1 METRTSTALV
11 EKSAARF
18 ARPETTGMRVERLA
32 PENEAEV
39 LGFLSERPLHT
50 VAMMSLIR
58 DNGIVSPL
66 NRGTFYG
73 CRDVNGYLEGV
84 ALIGHATLLETASS
98 RALEALADMV
108 SECPDTHM
116 IMGEQERIEELWS
129 YCEDAGQTIRLA
141 CSESLLEF
149 RYPVEVHAGAPILRR
164 ATPEELELVMPVQ
177 AEMAI
182 AESGVDPRHIDPE
195 GFRARCLR
203 RIKQGRTWVAVE
215 NGKLSF
221 KADII
226 SETPEVIYLEGVW
239 VSDEKRSH
247 GFGASCMSELSR
259 NLLKRAQSVC
269 LLVNYKNSEA
279 QAFYRKCGYQFR
291 ATYLTIFLPRKSA
304 CAQTIS

>member
-11 EKSAARF
+11 ANPAVSFSRLD
-18 ARPETTGMRVERLA
+18 TTEMRVERLA

-39 LGFLSERPLHT
+39 LSFLSERPLHT
-50 VAMMSLIR
+50 VAMVSLIR

-73 CRDVNGYLEGV
+73 CRDINGYLEGV
-84 ALIGHATLLETASS
+84 ALIGHATLMETVSA

-108 SECPDTHM
+108 SKFPSTHL

-129 YCEDAGQTIRLA
+129 YCAGAGQKMRLA

-149 RYPVEVHAGAPILRR
+149 RYPVEVHAGAPMLRR
-164 ATPEELELVMPVQ
+164 ATPDELELVMPVQ
-177 AEMAI
+177 AEMAV
-182 AESGVDPRHIDPE
+182 AESGVDPRDVDPE

-203 RIKQGRTWVAVE
+203 RIKLGRTWVAVE
-215 NGKLSF
+215 NGKLTF
-221 KADII
+221 KADIV
-226 SETPEVIYLEGVW
+226 SETPQVIYLEGVW
-239 VSDEKRSH
+239 VSDDKRSQ

-259 NLLKRAQSVC
+259 SLLKRAQSVC

-291 ATYLTIFLPRKSA
+291 ATYLTIFLPREAA
-304 CAQTIS
+304 CSQTIS